1 MANCQIV
8 LQLVSTNWLYKP
20 TWTHVGWHMSQECT
34 TNIRCPPDYKQM
46 LHYYQRP
53 QPPNSSAPLPS
64 DHLWL
69 PGVRLVVNLGYAGDG
84 SEVYRVEMLMVHHVK
99 IILPHTNPQRM
110 WLFVSCY
117 KQPI

>member
-1 MANCQIV
+1 M
-8 LQLVSTNWLYKP
+8 
-20 TWTHVGWHMSQECT
+20 
-34 TNIRCPPDYKQM
+34 
-46 LHYYQRP
+46 
-53 QPPNSSAPLPS
+53 
-64 DHLWL
+64 
-69 PGVRLVVNLGYAGDG
+69 VNLGYAGDG